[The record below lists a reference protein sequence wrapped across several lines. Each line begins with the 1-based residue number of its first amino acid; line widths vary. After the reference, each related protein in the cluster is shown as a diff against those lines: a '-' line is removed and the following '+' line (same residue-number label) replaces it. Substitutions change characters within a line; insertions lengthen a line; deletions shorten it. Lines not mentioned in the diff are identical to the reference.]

1 MNRDI
6 CIHMTPCLAII
17 DSNTLSSIALKEILE
32 EMFPGVEVLSFQSI
46 EAFFADCNHH
56 FVHFFVS
63 SQMLFANAGEFD
75 MLKKETI
82 VLSEGPCPAV
92 EGSGFKVIDVSLPEK
107 ELVSSILRLHETGH
121 PGGRHPSSD
130 PVSERLSAREK
141 DVLALMVKGHI
152 NKEIADML
160 DISVTTVIFH
170 RNNICEKLGT
180 RSLAR
185 LTIYAVI
192 SNLVSIAD
200 I

>member
-1 MNRDI
+1 
-6 CIHMTPCLAII
+6 MTPCFAII
-17 DSNTLSSIALKEILE
+17 DSNTLSSIALREILE
-32 EMFPGVEVLSFQSI
+32 EMFPGVGVLSFGSI
-46 EAFFADCNHH
+46 ESFFADCNHH

-63 SQMLFANAGEFD
+63 SQILFAHAGEFD
-75 MLKKETI
+75 MLMKETI

-92 EGSGFKVIDVSLPEK
+92 EEAGFKLIDISLPEQ
-107 ELVSSILRLHETGH
+107 ELVSSILRLHEAGH
-121 PGGRHPSSD
+121 PGGRHTAPD
-130 PVSERLSAREK
+130 PVTSRLSAREK
-141 DVLALMVKGHI
+141 DVLALMVKGYI

-180 RSLAR
+180 RSLAK

-192 SNLVSIAD
+192 SNIVGIAD